1 MFRENQ
7 KISFDLV
14 KEMKSC
20 LFSFNLFNIS
30 TKRRNISRYYLADDF
45 STVPAPDVSADA
57 RSQGRQLL
65 PSVRLTQVSFIL
77 STLLLTSR
85 ESKSSPKSITR
96 LNPPK
101 TLRYPSKT

>member
-65 PSVRLTQVSFIL
+65 PSVRLTQVSFIINMTD
-77 STLLLTSR
+77 SP
-85 ESKSSPKSITR
+85 ESKSQSQINYLSD
-96 LNPPK
+96 L
-101 TLRYPSKT
+101 TL